1 MKFILLTL
9 VEEMVPPSLVCPVQ
23 PTKLLLK
30 RLRPE
35 NRSNLELYLSRVLT
49 PTFVG
54 GLNYP
59 RSFSFSSSM
68 PTSVHTLNSTGNWSI
83 VCSFSILELTTVWV
97 GLMYSWP
104 MIPIWVAKAKK
115 QQRCVMTQGLKTAC
129 ISAKR
134 FG

>member
-49 PTFVG
+49 PTFLGWFELPEIFQLLLLHAHIRAHLEHHRQLVHRVQLLNLGVDHRLGRADVLLADNSHLG
-54 GLNYP
+54 GK
-59 RSFSFSSSM
+59 
-68 PTSVHTLNSTGNWSI
+68 G
-83 VCSFSILELTTVWV
+83 
-97 GLMYSWP
+97 
-104 MIPIWVAKAKK
+104 
-115 QQRCVMTQGLKTAC
+115 
-129 ISAKR
+129 
-134 FG
+134 